1 MQSLALSLML
11 MGISSFIDLKD
22 MIHNETKLTN
32 EEIEKT
38 ADSIM
43 EILYNGLFKQ

>member
-1 MQSLALSLML
+1 ML
-11 MGISSFIDLKD
+11 MGISSFIGLKG

-38 ADSIM
+38 ADSIL
-43 EILYNGLFKQ
+43 EVLNKGLFK